1 MASTAR
7 KRYIKAMK
15 IRVGGIAKYEDGC
28 IQYPMSIS
36 DYPENRTHWIR
47 FYNSEEDWNL
57 QNTVPIKLKDGDGS
71 ISSVWIFKDYIL
83 YVPEVPM
90 HLEDMKT
97 SIKHFVLKR
106 EDKFQK
112 MNREIE
118 RFERFERFEKLN
130 PIYREQIPE
139 EVRMYVWR
147 RDQGKCV
154 QPKLS
159 IRDVMGI

>member
-1 MASTAR
+1 
-7 KRYIKAMK
+7 
-15 IRVGGIAKYEDGC
+15 
-28 IQYPMSIS
+28 MSIS
-36 DYPENRTHWIR
+36 NYPENRTQWIR

-57 QNTVPIKLKDGDGS
+57 QNTVPIKLRDSDGS

-106 EDKFQK
+106 ENKFQK

-118 RFERFERFEKLN
+118 RFERFERFEKLK
-130 PIYREQIPE
+130 PVYREQIPE

-154 QPKLS
+154 QCGSNRSLEFDHIIPVSEGGSSTERNIQLLCALCNKRKS
-159 IRDVMGI
+159 NKV